1 MFLVR
6 KGASVAYPNRPAL
19 RFLMMQ
25 TNISRDALYEL
36 VWATPVKT
44 LAVQYGLSDV
54 GFAKICK
61 QHQIPLPPRGHWAKL
76 EAGKK
81 VYRQPLPER
90 QLGMPRNVVIGGTRW
105 DYYGSAPKNLIE
117 LELSPPK
124 PFDDPLTDIRVKLIK
139 KVKKVTVA
147 RDLSVAHPIIRK
159 LIEADVPRREKYL
172 KSTYRSIFDAP
183 YFESPFEQRR
193 LRALNA
199 LFLCLE
205 KNDAR
210 VTSTEKNPQNFSVRV
225 GFQDVSVS
233 IDDPKAERSSW
244 RGASELTKFA
254 SSPLVVIIGNG
265 AAVEGIQKTW
275 HETADDKIEAHLTDV
290 AINIL
295 VSGENNCRE
304 RELGHHKWLAKYQ
317 ADLIERARKAKEEAE
332 RAERERRKREEQAR
346 VDRLLSEA
354 KALREAEEIRAYVAS
369 VREINIDS
377 YDLSEG
383 EIAEWAK
390 WALEQA
396 DRIDPVRS
404 RRFLEQDGH

>member
-1 MFLVR
+1 
-6 KGASVAYPNRPAL
+6 
-19 RFLMMQ
+19 MMQ
-25 TNISRDALYEL
+25 TNISREELYEL

-44 LAVQYGLSDV
+44 LAAQYGLSDV
-54 GFAKICK
+54 GFAKACK
-61 QHQIPLPPRGHWAKL
+61 QHFIPLPPRGYWAKF

-90 QLGMPRNVVIGGTRW
+90 QLGMPRIVAIGGTKW
-105 DYYGSAPKNLIE
+105 HYYGSAPKNLIE
-117 LELSPPK
+117 LELTPPE
-124 PFDDPLTDIRVKLIK
+124 PFDEPLADIRTKLIK
-139 KVKKVTVA
+139 KVKKVMVA
-147 RDLSVAHPIIRK
+147 RDLSTAHPVIRK

-183 YFESPFEQRR
+183 YFDAPFEQRR

-210 VTSTEKNPQNFSVRV
+210 VTSAEKNPQTFSVRV

-244 RGASELTKFA
+244 RGSSELAKAA
-254 SSPLVVIIGNG
+254 SSPLIVKIGNG
-265 AAVEGIQKTW
+265 AAVEGIQTTW
-275 HETADDKIEAHLTDV
+275 QDTSGDKIEAHLTDV

-295 VSGENNCRE
+295 VAGENDCRK
-304 RELGHHKWLAKYQ
+304 RELGNYKWLAEYQ
-317 ADLIERARKAKEEAE
+317 VDLIERARKAKIEAD
-332 RAERERRKREEQAR
+332 RAERERRIKEEQAR

-369 VREINIDS
+369 VWEISIDS
-377 YDLSEG
+377 CDLSEG

-404 RRFLEQDGH
+404 RRFLRYEE